1 MNLEMIVEELLP
13 GQACF
18 APNGHDLFEVVH
30 SFCLEKNFL
39 KGFEGL
45 KVHIY
50 MRLPENLNM

>member
-13 GQACF
+13 SQACF
-18 APNGHDLFEVVH
+18 APNSHDLLEVVH

-45 KVHIY
+45 KVHTGC
-50 MRLPENLNM
+50 RGS